1 MYDEAFY
8 QSPEFPRVCDAGVV
22 DGGSPG
28 QVPQFGLFISGHCCA
43 DCDCARVTQI
53 DAGEAREAI
62 MKEQQRVYIEP
73 DSRDGVRLWSISTD
87 ERLLAGWLTAA
98 QVHQIML
105 ERLQEGLLSPEQYA
119 QALKDWEA
127 TSA

>member
-8 QSPEFPRVCDAGVV
+8 QSPEFPCLCDAGVV
-22 DGGSPG
+22 DGSSPW
-28 QVPQFGLFISGHCCA
+28 QVPQLRLFIDGYCSA

-53 DAGEAREAI
+53 DAGDREAI
-62 MKEQQRVYIEP
+62 MKRQERVFIEP
-73 DSRDGVRLWSISTD
+73 DSCDGVRLWSISTE
-87 ERLLAGWLTAA
+87 ERLLAGWLTAT